1 MLIIFDRRAKRGK
14 VISVHRPET
23 FWKAGFV
30 PQHETA
36 IIIHGFNGTQ
46 TSKHIQ
52 YLTNGNNSLDKIN
65 SLIDVTI

>member
-1 MLIIFDRRAKRGK
+1 MFINFDRRAKRGK
-14 VISVHRPET
+14 VISVQRPES

-52 YLTNGNNSLDKIN
+52 YLVNGNNSLEA
-65 SLIDVTI
+65 

>member
-1 MLIIFDRRAKRGK
+1 MLINCDRRAKRGR
-14 VISVHRPET
+14 VINVHRPES

-52 YLTNGNNSLDKIN
+52 YLTNGNNSLAK
-65 SLIDVTI
+65 